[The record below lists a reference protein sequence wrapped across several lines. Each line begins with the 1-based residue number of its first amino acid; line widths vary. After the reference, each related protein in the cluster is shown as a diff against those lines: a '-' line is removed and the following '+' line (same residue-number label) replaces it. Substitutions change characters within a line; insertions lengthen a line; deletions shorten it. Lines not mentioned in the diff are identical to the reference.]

1 MAHRVASVIGSRED
15 IPTAGRLNDGGPDR
29 LCYKLDICPLP
40 SGTLRHERHADTKPT
55 FPFHKMA
62 PHCPPRGIY
71 VPCVAF
77 FHEDE
82 TLDFEAIR
90 AHITR
95 IAKAGVDGLV
105 IQGSNGEA
113 MHMSHEER
121 IQVLKLA
128 RAILDEHGK
137 PDATIIAGGGAQST
151 RESIQL
157 CKEAHEAGADYAL
170 VLSPSYWLPAMQ
182 KPVIYKY
189 FDDVATASPIPIL
202 LYNFPGVTGGIDLDS
217 DLIISLAASN
227 SNIVGCKLT
236 CGNMG
241 KLQRVAHD
249 ARIGRD
255 FAAFA
260 GKTDFMLHGLVGGSH
275 GVIAAAANLV
285 PKLHTLMLQLYDE
298 GRLQEAQALQT
309 RFSRGDWA
317 LVQLGVAGLKAA
329 LDRYYGYGAGRS
341 RRPLGAVDAAK
352 FDGEA
357 GAPLLDL
364 VEHENSL
371 PDIK

>member
-1 MAHRVASVIGSRED
+1 MS
-15 IPTAGRLNDGGPDR
+15 
-29 LCYKLDICPLP
+29 
-40 SGTLRHERHADTKPT
+40 
-55 FPFHKMA
+55 
-62 PHCPPRGIY
+62 PHYPPRGIY

-82 TLDFEAIR
+82 TIDFEAIR
-90 AHITR
+90 THITR

-121 IQVLKLA
+121 IEVLKLA
-128 RAILDEHGK
+128 RSVLDEHGK
-137 PDATIIAGGGAQST
+137 PGATIIAGGGAQST

-170 VLSPSYWLPAMQ
+170 VLSPSYWVPAMQ
-182 KPVIYKY
+182 KPVIYKF
-189 FDDVATASPIPIL
+189 FDDVAAASPIPIL

-217 DLIISLAASN
+217 DLIASLAAGN
-227 SNIVGCKLT
+227 KNVVGCKLT

-249 ARIGRD
+249 PRVGAD

-260 GKTDFMLHGLVGGSH
+260 GKTDFMLHGLVGGSR
-275 GVIAAAANLV
+275 GVIAATANLV
-285 PKLHTLMLQLYDE
+285 PKLHTLMLRLYDE
-298 GRLQEAQALQT
+298 GRLREAQDLQT
-309 RFSRGDWA
+309 RFSRADWV

-329 LDRYYGYGAGRS
+329 LHKYYGYGLGRS
-341 RRPLGAVDAAK
+341 RRPLGSVDMAK
-352 FDGEA
+352 FDGEG
-357 GAPLLDL
+357 GAPLRDL
-364 VEHENSL
+364 VEQENTL
-371 PDIK
+371 PDIR

>member
-1 MAHRVASVIGSRED
+1 
-15 IPTAGRLNDGGPDR
+15 
-29 LCYKLDICPLP
+29 
-40 SGTLRHERHADTKPT
+40 
-55 FPFHKMA
+55 MA

-82 TLDFEAIR
+82 TLNFDAMR

-95 IAKAGVDGLV
+95 VAKAGVDGLV

-121 IQVLKLA
+121 IEVLKIA
-128 RAILDEHGK
+128 RSVLNEHGK
-137 PDATIIAGGGAQST
+137 PGATIIAGGGAQST

-189 FDDVATASPIPIL
+189 FDDVAAASPIPIL

-217 DLIISLAASN
+217 DTIINLAASN
-227 SNIVGCKLT
+227 KNVVGCKLT

-249 ARIGRD
+249 PRINRE

-275 GVIAAAANLV
+275 GVIAATANLV
-285 PKLHTLMLQLYDE
+285 PKLHNVMLDLYDE
-298 GRLQEAQALQT
+298 GKLKEAQELQT
-309 RFSRGDWA
+309 RFSRADWA

-329 LDRYYGYGAGRS
+329 LEKYYGYGAGRS
-341 RRPLGAVDAAK
+341 RRPLGSIDVAK
-352 FDGEA
+352 FDGDA
-357 GAPLLDL
+357 GAPLREL
-364 VEHENSL
+364 VEYENSL